1 MCESLGLWTA
11 ENISKYTELYAYD
24 LATSETDVLDKKKF
38 QNFRYQLRLAV
49 KKNQDKGKSSNLFM
63 KYLKYTEQEERR
75 IVMHDKHQ
83 LKVQKLNDVINALTI
98 KLNNV
103 QVVVAGAEEP
113 VVDWEKKY
121 KQEKRTSA
129 IHLGVIREM
138 ERTYGKYKDRIPTLT
153 DK

>member
-1 MCESLGLWTA
+1 
-11 ENISKYTELYAYD
+11 
-24 LATSETDVLDKKKF
+24 
-38 QNFRYQLRLAV
+38 
-49 KKNQDKGKSSNLFM
+49 M

-75 IVMHDKHQ
+75 IVTHDKHQ
-83 LKVQKLNDVINALTI
+83 LKVQELNDVINALTI